1 MVRSRILVV
10 TLVAGLC
17 LAGVPVPVQAAPRF
31 PAVVERSFAL
41 ARGLTVRAG
50 ASRAVVA
57 QRPARTLPIRGN
69 LIAMSFRT
77 DATDLEAIEE
87 GVGIEA
93 RFRTARGWSGWEE
106 LHAEPDEGPDPG
118 SPDARGEPGRIFT
131 APIWVGTADKM
142 AFRVTAQ
149 AGVPALSDLRAHVI
163 NSLGDARKPTIFHSI
178 AAAVSR
184 FLRGSSAE
192 AMPAQ
197 PGIISRA
204 RWGANESW
212 RECCPKYA
220 PSLQMAFVHHTV
232 GTNSYSRSQSAA
244 IVRSIYKYHTSN
256 RGWSDI
262 GYNFLVDRYGQI
274 FEGRYG
280 GITSA
285 VIGAHVKGFNTG
297 STGVSLMGTF
307 TSASPTSAMVSSLK
321 RLLAWKLDVH
331 HVPPVGTVV
340 MKSLGNPKYPAGRN
354 VRFNRIAGHRDGQ
367 QTACPG
373 AKAYALLPS
382 VRDGVNKIGLP
393 KIYLPSQSTGVL
405 RPDGD
410 GVNEA
415 VTVRSNLSQTVNWVV
430 EFRTNAGML
439 LRRVAGRGSSAAAT
453 WDGRTEAGL
462 VPTSGVARWTLSAD
476 TGSASA
482 RPATGWV
489 YLVTTHPDGTLIESS
504 SRRALIERGRAQ
516 TVPSTLV
523 RDSWYRAGEPIVTG
537 NSEFDRYE
545 AGTAVR
551 LRDGTVLAEPGGGY
565 SIISGGI
572 RRPFGNGVF
581 AALGYTAASALSI
594 TATELAGL
602 PSGPAWTDTTRHP
615 PGAVVRA
622 ADGSVWTIAD
632 GQRLHNP
639 TDIVRR
645 SWYRDAEVVAAAAG
659 DLALT
664 QGASITY
671 RDGTLF
677 KLSDGSHYIVAGG
690 VKHRFYDLGLFSA
703 MGYSTAAAFS
713 MSTAEAAAIRNGA
726 AIAEPAIEAPPPR
739 WARGDDWGDVIGGGG
754 R

>member
-1 MVRSRILVV
+1 MARSRILVV

-17 LAGVPVPVQAAPRF
+17 LAGAPIPVHAGPRVPEVL
-31 PAVVERSFAL
+31 ERSFAL

-50 ASRAVVA
+50 AHRDAVA
-57 QRPARTLPIRGN
+57 QRPARTLPIRAN
-69 LIAMSFRT
+69 LIAMSFRAN
-77 DATDLEAIEE
+77 ATDLEAIED

-118 SPDARGEPGRIFT
+118 SPDARGESGRIFT

-142 AFRVTAQ
+142 AFRVTARPG
-149 AGVPALSDLRAHVI
+149 APAVSDLRAHVI
-163 NSLGDARKPTIFHSI
+163 NSLGDARKPTMFHSL

-192 AMPAQ
+192 AMTAQ
-197 PGIISRA
+197 PSIVTRA

-212 RECCPKYA
+212 RECCPRYA
-220 PSLQMAFVHHTV
+220 PTVQMAFVHHTV
-232 GTNSYSRSQSAA
+232 GTNSYSRSESPA

-280 GITSA
+280 GMTSG
-285 VIGAHVKGFNTG
+285 VIGAHVQGFNTG

-307 TSASPTSAMVSSLK
+307 TSATPPSAMQSALK

-331 HVPPVGTVV
+331 HVPPVGAVV

-354 VRFNRIAGHRDGQ
+354 VRFNRISGHRDGQ

-373 AKAYALLPS
+373 AKTYALLPS
-382 VRDGVNKIGLP
+382 IRDGVNRIGLP
-393 KIYLPSQSTGVL
+393 KIYLPGQSTYVL

-415 VTVRSNLSQTVNWVV
+415 VTVRSSLSQTLNWVV

-439 LRRVAGRGSSAAAT
+439 LRRVTGRGASAAAT
-453 WDGRTEAGL
+453 WDGRTEASL
-462 VPTSGVARWTLSAD
+462 LPTSGVVRWTLAAD
-476 TGSASA
+476 NGSASA
-482 RPATGWV
+482 RPATGWL

-504 SRRALIERGRAQ
+504 AGRAIIDRGRAR
-516 TVPSTLV
+516 TVPSQLV
-523 RDSWYRAGEPIVTG
+523 RDSWYRAGEPIWTG
-537 NSEFDRYE
+537 NAEFGRYE
-545 AGTAVR
+545 AGPAVG
-551 LRDGTVLAEPGGGY
+551 LREGTILAEAGGGY

-581 AALGYTAASALSI
+581 SALGYTAASALTI
-594 TATELAGL
+594 TASELAGL
-602 PSGPAWTDTTRHP
+602 PSGPPWNDTTRHP

-622 ADGSVWTIAD
+622 ADGSVWTIAG
-632 GQRLHNP
+632 GQRLRNP
-639 TDIVRR
+639 TDLVRR
-645 SWYRDAEVVAAAAG
+645 SWYRDEEVVAAAAG
-659 DLALT
+659 DLALA
-664 QGASITY
+664 QGVPITY
-671 RDGTLF
+671 RDGTIF
-677 KLSDGSHYIVAGG
+677 KLSDGSHYIVSHG
-690 VKHRFYDLGLFSA
+690 VKHRFYDLGLFTA
-703 MGYSTAAAFS
+703 MGYLTSWTFS
-713 MSTAEAAAIRNGA
+713 MSSAEAGTIRNGT
-726 AIAEPAIEAPPPR
+726 AIAEPTIEAPPPR
-739 WARGDDWGDVIGGGG
+739 WARDGWGDAIGGGG